1 MNQVT
6 TSPTDAAKI
15 ATVVIQPRTLS
26 QKVFT
31 RLPMILRLFVI
42 NMISKDATGLSRGD
56 SRLPLH
62 RRFKVTKLDATALGR
77 GGSRSQLNSTKREEL
92 HGASPWHLETL
103 VLNSV

>member
-56 SRLPLH
+56 CY
-62 RRFKVTKLDATALGR
+62 V
-77 GGSRSQLNSTKREEL
+77 NVKR
-92 HGASPWHLETL
+92 
-103 VLNSV
+103 